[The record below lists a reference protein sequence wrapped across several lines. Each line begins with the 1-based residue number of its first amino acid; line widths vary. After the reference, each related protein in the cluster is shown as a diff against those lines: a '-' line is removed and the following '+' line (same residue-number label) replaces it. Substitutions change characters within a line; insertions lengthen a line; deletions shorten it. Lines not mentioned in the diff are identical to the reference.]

1 MVHPAIP
8 PGSGSP
14 NLLNGLVAKRAEID
28 GQLAANRREHLRLL
42 SDLKVVDDTIRL
54 FQPDVDLSVVRPKP
68 VPVEHAAE
76 WGEVT
81 ASVYEAL
88 REATTPLTAFDLAL
102 MIMRQRQL
110 DTADANLVRLIRS
123 RVSACLI
130 AKRKRGHVAS
140 VLLSKRRVA
149 WTVAH
154 AG

>member
-8 PGSGSP
+8 PGADSP
-14 NLLNGLVAKRAEID
+14 NLLNGLIAKRAEIA
-28 GQLAANRREHLRLL
+28 GQLEANRRDHLRLL

-54 FQPDVDLSVVRPKP
+54 FQPDVDLALVRPKP

-81 ASVYEAL
+81 AAVYEAL
-88 REATTPLTAFDLAL
+88 RDANAPLTALDLAI

-110 DTADANLVRLIRS
+110 DTADANLVRLIRR
-123 RVSACLI
+123 RVGACLA
-130 AKRKRGHVAS
+130 AKRDQGHVVS
-140 VLLSKRRVA
+140 LPLRGRRIA

-154 AG
+154 GE